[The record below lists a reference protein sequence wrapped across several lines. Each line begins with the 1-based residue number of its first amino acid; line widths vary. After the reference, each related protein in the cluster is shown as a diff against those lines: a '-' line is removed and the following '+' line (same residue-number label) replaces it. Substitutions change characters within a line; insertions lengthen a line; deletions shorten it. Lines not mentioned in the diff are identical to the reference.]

1 MAYGCAV
8 RLSLGTPVRCADGPF
23 GELADVVIDPTTRR
37 VTHLVVE
44 PQHQELVGSRL
55 VPVELADSG
64 ADDAEIKLTCLLR
77 DTRELEAVQE
87 IAYLRLGGFPVDDPD
102 WDVGVSDVL
111 AVPYYGPGDIGSA
124 ANYSGNMEVTYDRI
138 PKDEV
143 EIRRSSLV
151 TSTDGHVLGHVEA
164 LILDRDSRVTHF
176 VLERGHL
183 WGKRDVTIPIGS
195 VTQIETDAVTV
206 GLTKDEVGALPTV
219 HVHRW

>member
-1 MAYGCAV
+1 
-8 RLSLGTPVRCADGPF
+8 
-23 GELADVVIDPTTRR
+23 
-37 VTHLVVE
+37 
-44 PQHQELVGSRL
+44 
-55 VPVELADSG
+55 
-64 ADDAEIKLTCLLR
+64 
-77 DTRELEAVQE
+77 
-87 IAYLRLGGFPVDDPD
+87 
-102 WDVGVSDVL
+102 VGVSDVL

>member
-1 MAYGCAV
+1 M

-23 GELADVVIDPTTRR
+23 GELADVVIDPITRR

-44 PQHQELVGSRL
+44 PRQQELVGSRL
-55 VPVELADSG
+55 VPVALADRGSG
-64 ADDAEIKLTCLLR
+64 DAEIKLTCSSEQL
-77 DTRELEAVQE
+77 RELAPVQE

-111 AVPYYGPGDIGSA
+111 ATPYYGPGDIGA
-124 ANYSGNMEVTYDRI
+124 ATYPSDVEVTYDRI

-143 EIRRSSLV
+143 EIRRASLV
-151 TSTDGHVLGHVEA
+151 TSNDGHILGHVEA
-164 LILDRDSRVTHF
+164 LILDGDGKVTHF

-183 WGKRDVTIPIGS
+183 WGKRDITIPIGS
-195 VTQIETDAVTV
+195 VTRIETDAVTV
-206 GLTKDEVGALPTV
+206 GLSKDEVGGLPAV